1 LIENIE
7 RKVNTIIKYKGLLVY
22 SVTIVERAAKGLEMK
37 FVIPYALPLTSTGN
51 SNWFTWYP
59 KF

>member
-1 LIENIE
+1 
-7 RKVNTIIKYKGLLVY
+7 
-22 SVTIVERAAKGLEMK
+22 MK

-59 KF
+59 KFWIPHTYVLIINMTIGTSIV